1 MAWGC
6 LCRAKASGRSPGH
19 SRGQR
24 GEKGDS
30 DSHTAPVQPPCD
42 AVSPSWTECW
52 EVTRVVKNV
61 DAGERP
67 ALSQPLL
74 LSSYGVLDN
83 VIMSSLFQ
91 SSQLSSR
98 VIGVSREGLR

>member
-1 MAWGC
+1 M
-6 LCRAKASGRSPGH
+6 
-19 SRGQR
+19 
-24 GEKGDS
+24 
-30 DSHTAPVQPPCD
+30 
-42 AVSPSWTECW
+42 
-52 EVTRVVKNV
+52 VKNV

-98 VIGVSREGLR
+98 VIGVSREGLH